1 MRNPLNRRLP
11 RELAKDWAKYA
22 AIFILMVLL
31 ISICSGMR
39 VSNESLKQAYYESFD
54 KYVLEDGHLT
64 LDKPLPD
71 EMRSVFE
78 EKGAMK
84 LYDNF
89 YFDEETPD
97 GQVVRVYSQEDEINT
112 PCLLSGGASRKRQGD
127 RDRPRVREKQ
137 QIISVGDSVTLKGRE
152 LLITGFV
159 ALPDYSTLFERNTDS
174 MFDSVNFSVA
184 VMTKSGFDALG
195 SRNMEYNYAW
205 LYNEAPADD
214 IEAGRSAPTNSSTW

>member
-39 VSNESLKQAYYESFD
+39 VSNESLKQAYHESFD
-54 KYVLEDGHLT
+54 KYTLEDGHLT

-112 PCLLSGGASRKRQGD
+112 PCLLSGELPA
-127 RDRPRVREKQ
+127 EK
-137 QIISVGDSVTLKGRE
+137 
-152 LLITGFV
+152 
-159 ALPDYSTLFERNTDS
+159 
-174 MFDSVNFSVA
+174 
-184 VMTKSGFDALG
+184 
-195 SRNMEYNYAW
+195 
-205 LYNEAPADD
+205 
-214 IEAGRSAPTNSSTW
+214 AGRSR

>member
-64 LDKPLPD
+64 FDKPLPD

-112 PCLLSGGASRKRQGD
+112 PCLLSGEGKLSSQVQHIEDKNSRGERK
-127 RDRPRVREKQ
+127 PRHF
-137 QIISVGDSVTLKGRE
+137 LGRE
-152 LLITGFV
+152 LI
-159 ALPDYSTLFERNTDS
+159 R
-174 MFDSVNFSVA
+174 
-184 VMTKSGFDALG
+184 
-195 SRNMEYNYAW
+195 
-205 LYNEAPADD
+205 
-214 IEAGRSAPTNSSTW
+214 

>member
-97 GQVVRVYSQEDEINT
+97 GQVVREI
-112 PCLLSGGASRKRQGD
+112 
-127 RDRPRVREKQ
+127 
-137 QIISVGDSVTLKGRE
+137 GRAH
-152 LLITGFV
+152 V
-159 ALPDYSTLFERNTDS
+159 
-174 MFDSVNFSVA
+174 
-184 VMTKSGFDALG
+184 
-195 SRNMEYNYAW
+195 
-205 LYNEAPADD
+205 
-214 IEAGRSAPTNSSTW
+214 